1 MKVSKSTYICKLI
14 VLLQKFFRYH
24 VLDERTQTS
33 EDTEK
38 RVEVGERK
46 VNQRPPYLYV
56 LRFCWKQCLNV
67 FLVFFVT
74 LSVFPVIQAN
84 IKPLNK
90 EFFGDVRT
98 TESYFSAVC
107 CFLVFNGSAML
118 GNIIPNYM
126 QLPGPD
132 KLWIPVLLR
141 FIFIP
146 FFLFCNFS
154 PENRAWSVHIQS
166 DWLFIAGGTLLG
178 LTSGYFSSLCM
189 MYAPRSVPS
198 EHAGTA
204 GMMAAACLVM
214 GIFFGIN
221 FSALFAWLVKQ
232 SFA

>member
-1 MKVSKSTYICKLI
+1 M
-14 VLLQKFFRYH
+14 
-24 VLDERTQTS
+24 LDERPAKS
-33 EDTEK
+33 EDTENK
-38 RVEVGERK
+38 QNTEEGDDTEEITEGKANR
-46 VNQRPPYLYV
+46 RPPYLYV

-90 EFFGDVRT
+90 AFFGDVST
-98 TESYFSAVC
+98 TDSYFSAVC

-126 QLPGPD
+126 QRPGPD
-132 KLWIPVLLR
+132 RLWIPVLMR

-154 PENRAWSVHIQS
+154 PDNRVWAVYIQS
-166 DWLFIAGGTLLG
+166 DWLFILGGVLLG

-189 MYAPRSVPS
+189 MYAPRSVPP

-221 FSALFAWLVKQ
+221 FSALMAWLVKQ
-232 SFA
+232 SFV